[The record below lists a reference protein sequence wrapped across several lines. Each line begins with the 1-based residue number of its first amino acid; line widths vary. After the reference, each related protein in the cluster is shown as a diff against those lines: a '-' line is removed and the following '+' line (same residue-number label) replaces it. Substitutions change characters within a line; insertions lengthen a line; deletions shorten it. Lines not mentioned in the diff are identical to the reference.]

1 MRAAWSL
8 VSAMALVLAACK
20 PPAQATPEKR
30 DAPARTGS
38 VSISGDDELARILS
52 WSLPVVALQAGDA
65 VRARAKAQRAL
76 AVGDLFETAESA
88 IPLLIALQ
96 RLQPDDAGIAFG
108 PGRGRGQCAS
118 TPDRMKP
125 T

>member
-52 WSLPVVALQAGDA
+52 WSLPAVALQAGMTP
-65 VRARAKAQRAL
+65 ARIELLDDVQMGACIAYSGLDQ
-76 AVGDLFETAESA
+76 FEVED
-88 IPLLIALQ
+88 IL
-96 RLQPDDAGIAFG
+96 G
-108 PGRGRGQCAS
+108 
-118 TPDRMKP
+118 
-125 T
+125 